1 MTKKENRN
9 YLLGITGSIGS
20 GKSTVSKL
28 FSELGAIRI
37 SSDEIAKQF
46 TDPNTPIKKE
56 LVQIFGDSIFDTS
69 GAPIKSKIAEIAF
82 SQPEKLQAMNAL
94 IHPLVRKEFRLQVEE
109 LPPGNIIAWE
119 VPLLF
124 ETDAHTLCD
133 GKLCV
138 TASPDVAWERV
149 KERGGMTRED
159 FEKRNLAQMDLEKK
173 KTLSDFVIPN
183 DNSIEELKKNI
194 KSVYETIRN
203 TAKDLR

>member
-1 MTKKENRN
+1 M
-9 YLLGITGSIGS
+9 LGITGSIGS

-28 FSELGAIRI
+28 FSELGAVRI

-56 LVQIFGDSIFDTS
+56 LVQIFGESIFDSS
-69 GAPIKSKIAEIAF
+69 GAPIKSKIADIAF
-82 SQPEKLQAMNAL
+82 SEPEKLQAMNSL
-94 IHPLVRKEFRLQVEE
+94 IHPLVRKEFRLQ
-109 LPPGNIIAWE
+109 LKKILPGNIIAWE

-138 TASPDVAWERV
+138 TVSPDAAWERV

-173 KTLSDFVIPN
+173 KALSDFVIPN
-183 DNSIEELKKNI
+183 DNSIEELKKKV

-203 TAKDLR
+203 TAKDMR